1 MARNLAITAVDGY
14 TGFTITDYIL
24 KNDNF
29 KKKIGTLTGLTL
41 APTSPHAKGL
51 AKQGVKIVTHK
62 PGRLKE
68 MVSLLESTGAD
79 TVCLIPPAHEDKFGI
94 TEELI
99 EATKKANIPNVCFI
113 STAGCDLADPEK
125 QPVLREF
132 VELETLVMAAKGDA
146 ETSTGHSPVII
157 RPGFYAEN
165 ILLYTPQIQQE
176 HSIPLPIGENHKFA
190 PMALKVGT
198 SPDTF
203 NIDY

>member
-1 MARNLAITAVDGY
+1 
-14 TGFTITDYIL
+14 
-24 KNDNF
+24 
-29 KKKIGTLTGLTL
+29 
-41 APTSPHAKGL
+41 
-51 AKQGVKIVTHK
+51 
-62 PGRLKE
+62 

-79 TVCLIPPAHEDKFGI
+79 TICLIPPAHEEKFGI

-113 STAGCDLADPEK
+113 SSAGCDLADPEK

-146 ETSTGHSPVII
+146 ETSTGYSPVII

-198 SPDTF
+198 SPGYF
-203 NIDY
+203 